1 MASHGGGE
9 SAAGASAAAEEVDDG
24 SLAGYDSLDAML
36 AAHLPPDK
44 LREARRVL
52 YGARCSAD
60 ASLAR
65 VCGGVRLL
73 GADAPRLRQRVCRL
87 LLTHPRA
94 VYTQATTAARRCRRR
109 R

>member
-1 MASHGGGE
+1 MASHGGAALAGE
-9 SAAGASAAAEEVDDG
+9 SVAGAAAEVDDG

-60 ASLAR
+60 MTPR
-65 VCGGVRLL
+65 F
-73 GADAPRLRQRVCRL
+73 APRLLVAVSAHCVTR
-87 LLTHPRA
+87 TH
-94 VYTQATTAARRCRRR
+94 TQAVC
-109 R
+109 